1 MHKLVGKIHLLWS
14 NEKQILMKI
23 CSLLGLLCLALVS
36 PQLANAQRVSEWYND
51 EPDYVG
57 GGDAGVYLP
66 LLIGFALGTIIQRL
80 LEKRLNGNV
89 GGSWTSTFF
98 YGMWFV
104 TPMTCALV
112 AMLWYA

>member
-1 MHKLVGKIHLLWS
+1 LIKTGSFVRLS
-14 NEKQILMKI
+14 
-23 CSLLGLLCLALVS
+23 CLALVS

-57 GGDAGVYLP
+57 GGDTNFYLP
-66 LLIGFALGTIIQRL
+66 LLIGFVLGTIIQRL

-89 GGSWTSTFF
+89 DGSWTSTFF

-104 TPMTCALV
+104 TPITCALIT
-112 AMLWYA
+112 MLWYA